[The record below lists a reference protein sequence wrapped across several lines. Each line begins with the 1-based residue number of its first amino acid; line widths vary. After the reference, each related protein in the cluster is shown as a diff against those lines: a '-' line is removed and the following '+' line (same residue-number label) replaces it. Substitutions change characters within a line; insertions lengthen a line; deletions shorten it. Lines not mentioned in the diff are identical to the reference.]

1 MKELSLYIL
10 DLVQNSLKAQAKCIS
25 ISVNDSVSKDLLEIT
40 IGDDGIGM
48 DSELLS
54 RVTEPFT
61 TTRTTR
67 EFGLGIPFF
76 QMAAKSAGG
85 TFHIESSPGQGTK
98 LTGTFIRSHVDT
110 PPLGDMAETFVT
122 LVHGAPDVDF
132 TYFCENDSQR
142 FTFDTREIREA
153 LEDVPLDTPDVL
165 DWIRNHLR
173 ELILSIENN

>member
-10 DLVQNSLKAQAKCIS
+10 DLVQNSLKAQAKSIS
-25 ISVNDSVSKDLLEIT
+25 ISVNDSMSKDLLEIS

-48 DSELLS
+48 DSEFLS
-54 RVTEPFT
+54 KVTEPFT

-76 QMAAKSAGG
+76 QMAAMSAGG
-85 TFHIESSPGQGTK
+85 TFQIESSLGHGTK
-98 LTGTFIRSHVDT
+98 LTGVFIRSHIDT
-110 PPLGDMAETFVT
+110 PPLGDMAETLVT

-132 TYFCENDSQR
+132 TYFYENDLQK
-142 FTFDTREIREA
+142 FTFDTKEIREA
-153 LEDVPLDTPDVL
+153 LEDVPLNTPDVL

-173 ELILSIENN
+173 ELILSTENN